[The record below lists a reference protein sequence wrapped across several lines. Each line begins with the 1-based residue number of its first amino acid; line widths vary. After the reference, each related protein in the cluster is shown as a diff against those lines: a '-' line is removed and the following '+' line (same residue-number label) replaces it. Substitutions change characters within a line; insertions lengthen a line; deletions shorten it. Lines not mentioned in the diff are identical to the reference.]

1 MSIPGYVDIQINGYH
16 NVDFSDP
23 ELTES
28 DFLRTAERI
37 FESGTYLFLPTVI
50 TGSEEVYLRNI
61 KLMHDAVVKN
71 GLENQVPG
79 IHWEGPFLSDQP
91 GAVGATIRVYP
102 EAGLPFS
109 R

>member
-50 TGSEEVYLRNI
+50 TGSEEV
-61 KLMHDAVVKN
+61 
-71 GLENQVPG
+71 
-79 IHWEGPFLSDQP
+79 
-91 GAVGATIRVYP
+91 
-102 EAGLPFS
+102 
-109 R
+109 